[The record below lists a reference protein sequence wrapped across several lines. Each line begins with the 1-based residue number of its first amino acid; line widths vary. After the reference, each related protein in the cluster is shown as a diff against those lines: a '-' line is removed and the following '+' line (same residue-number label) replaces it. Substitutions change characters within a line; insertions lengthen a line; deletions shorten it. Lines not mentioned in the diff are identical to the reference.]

1 MYIKLYAKKPS
12 LMDGKIRIEII
23 INNLM
28 KCYKTLK
35 INSILPY
42 FV

>member
-1 MYIKLYAKKPS
+1 
-12 LMDGKIRIEII
+12 MDGKLRIDII
-23 INNLM
+23 INNSM